1 MAGPRDRD
9 DDSCAEAS
17 HEHLVEIMEEF
28 GTLGKIS
35 ERVMG
40 ARHSRRNRA
49 IMRCAHIRNPLER
62 FQAILNVW
70 MGRTIS
76 GTVS

>member
-9 DDSCAEAS
+9 DDCCAEAS
-17 HEHLVEIMEEF
+17 HEHLAETMEEF
-28 GTLGKIS
+28 GTLGKTPES
-35 ERVMG
+35 VME
-40 ARHSRRNRA
+40 AHQSRRNRA